1 MNREHEENRREQ
13 SLIVDFT
20 TGSVPKQLIVFAAPL
35 FLSNLLQVVYNMVD
49 MLIVG
54 QCAGSVGLSAISV
67 GGDISN
73 FMTFVAMGFSNAGQ
87 VIISQFIG
95 AKKEDRIS
103 RFIGTMVT
111 FLLSCAVII
120 SVIVMI
126 WKRQILGWMNTPDEA
141 WNYAL
146 DYITICTVGLV
157 FIYGY
162 NIVSAVLRGFG
173 DSKHPFVFISIASV
187 ANVVLDLVFVM
198 GFGWG
203 AAGAAL
209 ATVLSQTLS
218 FLLAA
223 VFIYKNRKRMNLEFS
238 IQNFKVDK
246 GYLSTLVKLG
256 IPMAI
261 KNAAVQFSKLFVNS
275 WVNSYGVVV
284 SAVSGV
290 GSKLNTIANLFSNS
304 VNTAGASMVGQNIG
318 AEKYKRVSR
327 VMLYSFVIDISII
340 AVLIAVFVSFPEV
353 IFGLFTPDTSILPVA
368 MEYVPVG
375 VLVFLGSAFRA
386 PMNTLL
392 NGGGNYKM
400 NFAVAILDGMINR
413 IGFGL
418 LFGIVLRMNYVGF
431 WLGDAVASFTPF
443 FIGGI
448 YYLSGK
454 WKTRKYIIKD

>member
-1 MNREHEENRREQ
+1 MGM
-13 SLIVDFT
+13 DFT
-20 TGSVPKQLIVFAAPL
+20 EGNVSKQLIVFAAPL

-54 QCAGSVGLSAISV
+54 QYAGSIGLSAVSV

-87 VIISQFIG
+87 VIISQYIG
-95 AKKEDRIS
+95 AKREAYIS
-103 RFIGTMVT
+103 KFIGTMVT
-111 FLLSCAVII
+111 FLLGCAIAV

-126 WKRQILGWMNTPDEA
+126 WKQQILGWMNTPDEA
-141 WNYAL
+141 WGYAL
-146 DYITICTVGLV
+146 DYIAICTAGMV

-173 DSKHPFVFISIASV
+173 DSKRPFIFISIAAF
-187 ANVVLDLVFVM
+187 ANVLLDLLFVAAL
-198 GFGWG
+198 GWG

-209 ATVLSQTLS
+209 ATVISQTLS

-223 VFIYKNRKRMNLEFS
+223 VFLYQKRRDMYLEFS
-238 IQNFKVDK
+238 VENFRIEKE
-246 GYLSTLVKLG
+246 YLILLLKLG

-275 WVNSYGVVV
+275 WVNSYGLVV
-284 SAVSGV
+284 SAVSGI
-290 GSKLNTIANLFSNS
+290 GNKLSTIANLFSNS
-304 VNTAGASMVGQNIG
+304 VNTAGATMVGQNIG
-318 AEKYKRVSR
+318 AEKYRRVSR
-327 VMLYSFVIDISII
+327 VILSAFVVDLSII
-340 AVLIAVFVSFPEV
+340 AVITAVFVMFPEFV
-353 IFGLFTPDTSILPVA
+353 FGLFTSDQEIMPAA
-368 MEYVPVG
+368 MEFVPIG

-392 NGGGNYKM
+392 NGGGNYKI
-400 NFAVAILDGMINR
+400 NFAVAILDGMVNR
-413 IGFGL
+413 IGFSL
-418 LFGIVLRMNYVGF
+418 LFGIVLHMGYVGF

-448 YYLSGK
+448 YYLTGS
-454 WKTRKYIIKD
+454 WKTRKYIIKDGPGNRAKYTHGR

>member
-1 MNREHEENRREQ
+1 MGNSDRKAQ
-13 SLIVDFT
+13 SLITDFT
-20 TGSVPKQLIVFAAPL
+20 TGNVPKQLIVFAAPL

-54 QCAGSVGLSAISV
+54 QSSGSVGLSAISV
-67 GGDISN
+67 GGDVSS

-95 AKKEDRIS
+95 AKREDQIS
-103 RFIGTMVT
+103 KFVGTMVT
-111 FLLSCAVII
+111 FLLSCAIGI
-120 SVIVMI
+120 SIIVMI
-126 WKRQILGWMNTPDEA
+126 FKSRILGWMNTPVEA
-141 WNYAL
+141 WKAAL
-146 DYITICTVGLV
+146 DYIAICTVGLV

-173 DSKHPFVFISIASV
+173 DSRHPFIFISIASV
-187 ANVVLDLVFVM
+187 TNVILDLIFVM
-198 GFGWG
+198 VFGWG

-209 ATVLSQTLS
+209 ATVISQTLS
-218 FLLAA
+218 FIFAV
-223 VFIYKNRKRMNLEFS
+223 VFIYKNRSEMNLDFTLE
-238 IQNFKVDK
+238 NFKINK
-246 GYLSTLVKLG
+246 EYLFTLVKLG

-290 GSKLNTIANLFSNS
+290 GNKLSTIANLFSNS
-304 VNTAGASMVGQNIG
+304 VNAAGSSMVGQNIG
-318 AEKYKRVSR
+318 AEKYKRVSK
-327 VMLYSFVIDISII
+327 VMLSAFIIDTSII
-340 AVLIAVFVSFPEV
+340 LIIIAIFVSFPEF
-353 IFGLFTPDTSILPVA
+353 IFGLFTSDTSIMPVA
-368 MEYVPVG
+368 MEFVPIG

-400 NFAVAILDGMINR
+400 NFAVALLDGMINR

-418 LFGIVLRMNYVGF
+418 LFGVVFHMSYVGF
-431 WLGDAVASFTPF
+431 WLGDALASFTPF

-448 YYLSGK
+448 YYLTGK
-454 WKTRKYIIKD
+454 WKTRKYVIKD

>member
-1 MNREHEENRREQ
+1 MGM
-13 SLIVDFT
+13 DFT
-20 TGSVPKQLIVFAAPL
+20 EGNVSKQLIVFAAPL

-54 QCAGSVGLSAISV
+54 QYAGSIGLSAVSV

-87 VIISQFIG
+87 VIISQYIG
-95 AKKEDRIS
+95 AKREAYIS
-103 RFIGTMVT
+103 KFIGTMVT
-111 FLLSCAVII
+111 FLLGCAIAV
-120 SVIVMI
+120 SVIVMV
-126 WKRQILGWMNTPDEA
+126 WKQQILGWMNTPDEA
-141 WNYAL
+141 WGYAL
-146 DYITICTVGLV
+146 DYIAICTAGMV

-173 DSKHPFVFISIASV
+173 DSKRPFIFISIAAF
-187 ANVVLDLVFVM
+187 ANVLLDLLFVAV
-198 GFGWG
+198 FGWG

-209 ATVLSQTLS
+209 ATVISQTLS

-223 VFIYKNRKRMNLEFS
+223 VFLYQKRRDMYLEFS
-238 IQNFKVDK
+238 AENFRIDK
-246 GYLSTLVKLG
+246 EYLILLLKLG

-275 WVNSYGVVV
+275 WVNSYGLVV
-284 SAVSGV
+284 SAVSGI
-290 GSKLNTIANLFSNS
+290 GNKLSTIANLFSNS
-304 VNTAGASMVGQNIG
+304 VNTAGATMVGQNIG
-318 AEKYKRVSR
+318 AEKYRRVSK
-327 VMLYSFVIDISII
+327 VILSAFAVDLSII
-340 AVLIAVFVSFPEV
+340 AVIIAVFVRFPEFV
-353 IFGLFTPDTSILPVA
+353 FGLFTSDPEIMPAA
-368 MEYVPVG
+368 MEFVPIG

-392 NGGGNYKM
+392 NGGGNYKI
-400 NFAVAILDGMINR
+400 NFAVAILDGMVNR
-413 IGFGL
+413 IGFSL
-418 LFGIVLRMNYVGF
+418 LFGIVLHMGYVGF

-448 YYLSGK
+448 YYLTGS